1 MSCTEI
7 VPKLIIKDN
16 KLEDIKGQ
24 DPAKLQIKSALLS
37 NRHILIMG
45 RPGMGKTSLAKN
57 IAKLLPELVVNECA
71 YHCIPQQPI
80 CPTCKQ
86 NKQNEKQNEKSTS
99 ATTAIK
105 TKKITGLQRFV
116 RVQGSPDLTVEDL
129 LGDIDPIKALKFGP
143 LSMEAFTPG
152 KIFKANNGVLFF
164 DEINRCPEKLQNALL
179 QVLEERKATIGSYDL
194 DIPAHFVLIATM
206 NPHDTSTE
214 TLSEVLLDRF
224 DVVMMTYPENEVIEA
239 DIVKEK
245 GKRMENILFP
255 EPLLYHLIA
264 FVRDLRE
271 NTKLETIPSVRASL
285 GLYER
290 AQANAYLKGKKE
302 VSLDDVESA
311 IFSVLSH
318 RIKLKPSVEY
328 LKTPQEFLQEEYNEF
343 KKDNQDKI
351 QAFSH
356 QKSGYL

>member
-1 MSCTEI
+1 MCRERRMSCTEI

-37 NRHILIMG
+37 NRHVLIIG
-45 RPGMGKTSLAKN
+45 RPGMGKTTLAKN
-57 IAKLLPELVVNECA
+57 IAKLLPELVVNTCE
-71 YHCIPQQPI
+71 YHCIPQKPI
-80 CPTCKQ
+80 CPVCTKE
-86 NKQNEKQNEKSTS
+86 KTNEKISETKN
-99 ATTAIK
+99 K

-143 LSMEAFTPG
+143 LSIEAFTPG

-194 DIPAHFVLIATM
+194 DIPANFVLIATM
-206 NPHDTSTE
+206 NPHDSSTE

-224 DVVMMTYPENEVIEA
+224 DVVIMTYPENEVIEA
-239 DIVKEK
+239 EIVKEK
-245 GKRMENILFP
+245 GKSMESIMFP
-255 EPLLYHLIA
+255 EPLLYHLVA
-264 FVRDLRE
+264 FVRNLRS

>member
-1 MSCTEI
+1 MEI
-7 VPKLIIKDN
+7 VPRQLIKEN
-16 KLEDIKGQ
+16 KLSDIKGQ
-24 DPAKLQIKSALLS
+24 DSAKLQIKSALLS
-37 NRHILIMG
+37 NRHVLIMG
-45 RPGMGKTSLAKN
+45 RPGMGKTTLAKN
-57 IAKLLPELVVNECA
+57 IAKLLPELVVNECE
-71 YHCIPQQPI
+71 YHCIPQQSI
-80 CPTCKQ
+80 CPTCKRSEKND
-86 NKQNEKQNEKSTS
+86 NKNANT
-99 ATTAIK
+99 IK
-105 TKKITGLQRFV
+105 TKKITGIQRFV

-143 LSMEAFTPG
+143 LSIEAFTPG

-179 QVLEERKATIGSYDL
+179 QVLEERKATIGSYDV

-224 DVVMMTYPENEVIEA
+224 DVVMMTYPENEAIEA
-239 DIVKEK
+239 EIVKEK
-245 GKRMENILFP
+245 GKSIDGILFP
-255 EPLLYHLIA
+255 EPLLYHLVA
-264 FVRDLRE
+264 FVRELRN

-311 IFSVLSH
+311 VFSVLSH

-343 KKDNQDKI
+343 KKDNRNKI
-351 QAFSH
+351 QEFSS